1 MGPEKIRPLK
11 AVSSSPGCSD
21 RFSASMSGTS
31 AGVIRAGFERLV
43 PNFRA
48 EQAGLF
54 PRSLQ
59 AFSPASSCRLKPG
72 DRIPRGSA

>member
-1 MGPEKIRPLK
+1 
-11 AVSSSPGCSD
+11 
-21 RFSASMSGTS
+21 
-31 AGVIRAGFERLV
+31 VIRAGFERLV

-59 AFSPASSCRLKPG
+59 AFSPASSCRLSRETG
-72 DRIPRGSA
+72 FHAAVHD